1 MSACSSSSCR
11 HATGITCVCRC
22 GGGHHGAKARIAWA
36 AALAADR
43 PTPHQLAD
51 AARARA
57 AQDWALRNIRRQ
69 EATLPAS
76 RTRPRRADA
85 TWFFETAR
93 TVDIVSRLVAVR
105 SEREQLDWMADQVDR
120 ACTTVLTTGSDRHL
134 RLADHFWC
142 DVLAALA
149 HTLTEIVDAVDQ
161 LPAEVAEL
169 TVRSVATMTWEQVR
183 DSRNVSFGNAPVVR
197 ERSRTFH
204 RTTRLERDTATDLT
218 EEVLRQTTEAL
229 AMVLLQ
235 AAIEGVHV
243 TFDDLVVKL
252 RVLALLFCP
261 DPYSHAAVWNH
272 CAVPLINAAV
282 VGQVR
287 ARLDRLLPLF
297 RTPWP

>member
-1 MSACSSSSCR
+1 
-11 HATGITCVCRC
+11 
-22 GGGHHGAKARIAWA
+22 
-36 AALAADR
+36 
-43 PTPHQLAD
+43 
-51 AARARA
+51 
-57 AQDWALRNIRRQ
+57 
-69 EATLPAS
+69 
-76 RTRPRRADA
+76 
-85 TWFFETAR
+85 
-93 TVDIVSRLVAVR
+93 
-105 SEREQLDWMADQVDR
+105 MADQVDR